1 MMKKILKRIAIGLML
16 ILCVT
21 YIAKTTIELGDMS
34 RETGKSSL
42 DMADDIR
49 EEILDNIPSD
59 WFFKWRK

>member
-1 MMKKILKRIAIGLML
+1 MMKKILKRIAIGIML

-21 YIAKTTIELGDMS
+21 FIVKTTIELGDMS

-49 EEILDNIPSD
+49 DEILDNIPSD